1 MYWQEKNEHY
11 RVSDDVIEVIFK
23 VVGKTLGKKY
33 EESLAESL
41 YQVLPWMLE
50 DDKIAVFLNHS
61 QEEGNGW
68 YMDDNPDVPLYLS
81 RRSKL
86 YLRIPSSKE
95 DELLAVFEKTE
106 FDIDGHVLGF
116 KHSQS
121 RLLKP
126 SETLYARNIL
136 SQEEEDEFVERM
148 AETLIAMGIKPQRLL
163 CGKQRLISINGEK
176 VLTRS
181 LMVNDLKKEEAI
193 RLQQLGIGPHRHIGC
208 GIFVPYKSIS

>member
-11 RVSDDVIEVIFK
+11 RVSDDIIEVIFK
-23 VVGKTLGKKY
+23 VVGKTLSKKY
-33 EESLAESL
+33 EESLAASL
-41 YQVLPWMLE
+41 YEVLPWMLE
-50 DDKIAVFLNHS
+50 DDTIAVFLNHS

-86 YLRIPSSKE
+86 FLRIPSSKE
-95 DELLAVFEKTE
+95 DELLEVLENAE
-106 FDIDGHVLGF
+106 FDINGHILGF

-136 SQEEEDEFVERM
+136 SQEEEDVFVELM
-148 AETLIAMGIKPQRLL
+148 AEKLVAMGIKPQRLL
-163 CGKQRLISINGEK
+163 CGKQREISIKGEK
-176 VLTRS
+176 VNTRS